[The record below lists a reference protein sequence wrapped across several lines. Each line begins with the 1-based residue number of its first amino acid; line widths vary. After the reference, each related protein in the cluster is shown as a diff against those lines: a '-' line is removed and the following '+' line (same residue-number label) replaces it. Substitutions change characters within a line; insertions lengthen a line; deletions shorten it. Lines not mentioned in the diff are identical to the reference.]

1 MLSRKNQKAQSQSA
15 RRPSREEIIALSL
28 GCMNESA
35 EKLAALA
42 QKSDVFAACRRSADG
57 YPEKS

>member
-1 MLSRKNQKAQSQSA
+1 
-15 RRPSREEIIALSL
+15 
-28 GCMNESA
+28 MNESA